1 MNYCNALMIEH
12 LTHGS
17 RLTRMRKEPRDIR
30 SGRYS
35 RKMKG
40 TSTTD
45 FSLRHRSGWREQ
57 SACGSLR
64 NCYLDQG
71 LGAGAG
77 RKVYRA
83 ATSSKPG
90 RESPENQK
98 WELLPSLFFPNL
110 SKFFLAVN
118 SNPSSLSHF
127 HLKRSHFLLWPC
139 AAYFV
144 NLSPLIH
151 SIILSGWE
159 I

>member
-1 MNYCNALMIEH
+1 MNHCNAVMIEH
-12 LTHGS
+12 STHGS
-17 RLTRMRKEPRDIR
+17 RLTRMRKEPRDIW

-35 RKMKG
+35 WKMKG

-64 NCYLDQG
+64 NRYLDQG
-71 LGAGAG
+71 LRSGAG

-83 ATSSKPG
+83 ATSSKSV
-90 RESPENQK
+90 RESPESQN

-118 SNPSSLSHF
+118 SSLSSLSHF

-139 AAYFV
+139 AAYSV

>member
-1 MNYCNALMIEH
+1 MIEH
-12 LTHGS
+12 LTHES
-17 RLTRMRKEPRDIR
+17 RLPRMRKEPGDVK

-35 RKMKG
+35 WKMKR

-45 FSLRHRSGWREQ
+45 FSLRHRNGWREQ

-64 NCYLDQG
+64 NCYLGQG
-71 LGAGAG
+71 LGEGAG
-77 RKVYRA
+77 GKVYRA
-83 ATSSKPG
+83 ATSSKPI

-118 SNPSSLSHF
+118 SIPSSLLSHF
-127 HLKRSHFLLWPC
+127 HLKCSHFLLWPS

-144 NLSPLIH
+144 NLIH